1 MNYQELEI
9 KILNIDKEQIKKKLL
24 EIGAE
29 FKKVEYKKYTRMTVT
44 AQF

>member
-9 KILNIDKEQIKKKLL
+9 KILNIDQEKIKKKLL

-29 FKKVEYKKYTRMTVT
+29 FKKKSNTENIYI
-44 AQF
+44 

>member
-9 KILNIDKEQIKKKLL
+9 KILNIDQEKIKKKSEQNL
-24 EIGAE
+24 
-29 FKKVEYKKYTRMTVT
+29 KKVEYRKYTHMTVI